1 MGRLILRSLAQHT
14 VQGGYTRQ
22 RTGAAVTSQRTRNVR
37 KQGRRRK
44 SSCMDCIACRAR
56 FAADRAQ
63 HPGHQPCEQSTT
75 RCAVQQSWTCAPA
88 GQGEGAENTVRE
100 RDVGAPDACAFC
112 DSCALCSNGA
122 RQRGGMSGGICGS
135 VGPARRHPRAAG
147 RLQGRACVRTRAD
160 ERGQLSACGTCKR
173 GARACLARRTSEPE
187 YWVG

>member
-1 MGRLILRSLAQHT
+1 
-14 VQGGYTRQ
+14 
-22 RTGAAVTSQRTRNVR
+22 
-37 KQGRRRK
+37 
-44 SSCMDCIACRAR
+44 MDCIACRAR

-75 RCAVQQSWTCAPA
+75 RCAVQPSWTCAPA

-147 RLQGRACVRTRAD
+147 RLQGRACVRTCAD
-160 ERGQLSACGTCKR
+160 QRLQLVACGTCKR
-173 GARACLARRTSEPE
+173 GARGLPCAPDELPGILVGILNAITFGVALPEALGWVLFLCLSGTSHHIPR
-187 YWVG
+187 